1 MLSGNLCSGVIIS
14 ATQNPPNVA
23 TGNIVRN
30 NRIGTNAS
38 GTQPIPNNTGVH
50 LREGAAANTIGGSS
64 TGAGNVIAGN
74 NGSGILI
81 ESAAAGNFILGNAI
95 GVDAAGAF
103 DFGNTGDGIAITGVA
118 GSTSAGQPWRHGTSS
133 RATTELAS
141 A

>member
-1 MLSGNLCSGVIIS
+1 MLSGNLCSGVAIS

-30 NRIGTNAS
+30 NRLGTNAS
-38 GTQPIPNNTGVH
+38 GTQPIPNNTGVQ
-50 LREGAAANTIGGSS
+50 LREGASANTIGGSS

-95 GVDAAGAF
+95 GVDAAGAL
-103 DFGNTGDGIAITGVA
+103 
-118 GSTSAGQPWRHGTSS
+118 TSAI
-133 RATTELAS
+133 RATASPSTAWRNHHRRCDRGGTEHHLG
-141 A
+141 